1 MANQE
6 TYLTKEGLLRLREE
20 NTFLRSTRRQ
30 EIADHIQQAKEIGGT
45 ADNAEYEQA
54 KEELATVE
62 RRIRIIDGL
71 IRSAVLIPDHQ
82 ESGSDVVEVGSIVEV
97 ELAGSKEIRTY
108 TIVGSTEAA
117 PESGRISNE
126 SPVGKALLGKRA
138 GALIELNVPSGMQK
152 IKLRK
157 VQ

>member
-6 TYLTKEGLLRLREE
+6 TYLTKEGLLHLEE
-20 NTFLRSTRRQ
+20 EQAFLRSTRRQ
-30 EIADHIQQAKEIGGT
+30 QVADHIQQAKEIGGT
-45 ADNAEYEQA
+45 TDNAEYAQA
-54 KEELATVE
+54 KEELESVE
-62 RRIRIIDGL
+62 RRIRTVAGL
-71 IRSAVLIPDHQ
+71 IHSAVLIPDHKK
-82 ESGSDVVEVGSIVEV
+82 SRSDVVEVGSIIEVEV
-97 ELAGSKEIRTY
+97 AGLKETRTY

-126 SPVGKALLGKRA
+126 SPVGKALLGKRV
-138 GALIELNVPSGMQK
+138 GELVEINVPSGIQK